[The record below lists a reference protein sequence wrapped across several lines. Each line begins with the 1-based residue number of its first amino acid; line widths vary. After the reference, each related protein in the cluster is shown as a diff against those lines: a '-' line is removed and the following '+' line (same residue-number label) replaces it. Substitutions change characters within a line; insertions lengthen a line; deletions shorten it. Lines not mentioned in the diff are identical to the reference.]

1 MPVFALNQTEV
12 EALARHLFNI
22 EGNDAVSNV
31 LLKQYSSAIQQ
42 VQLALHAKINAQ
54 IANEIAIEVL
64 KGKPVDN
71 AEFIANI
78 LAGGLAEGILIID
91 VPFAQSSP
99 MLKAVFPEK
108 TLDKVNALSR
118 ML

>member
-42 VQLALHAKINAQ
+42 VQLALHVKIGVE
-54 IANEIAIEVL
+54 IANEFL
-64 KGKPVDN
+64 SGKPVDDDE
-71 AEFIANI
+71 AIVEI
-78 LAGGLAEGILIID
+78 LAGGLAEGIQIID
-91 VPFAQSSP
+91 VPFEQSSS

-108 TLDKVNALSR
+108 TLVKIDAFCR
-118 ML
+118 MF

>member
-31 LLKQYSSAIQQ
+31 LLKQYCGVIQQ
-42 VQLALHAKINAQ
+42 VQLALHTKIGAE
-54 IANEIAIEVL
+54 IANEFL
-64 KGKPVDN
+64 SGKPVDD
-71 AEFIANI
+71 AEATAEI
-78 LAGGLAEGILIID
+78 LAGGLAEGIQIID
-91 VPFAQSSP
+91 VPFEQSSP
-99 MLKAVFPEK
+99 MLKAVFPEE
-108 TLDKVNALSR
+108 TLVKVDALCR